1 MMALSVH
8 SVFEGIAVGLAD
20 EKGELWEFMLA
31 ITLHKWAEA
40 MSLCVSVSKN
50 FEDDKRMVYTLIG
63 TFSFAT
69 PLGVLIGMCIS
80 GGGIMMHIIFNSFAG
95 GTFLYISASEVIVE
109 EFSVNIKKWTKLLA
123 FLFGACFITVLS
135 VLAD

>member
-20 EKGELWEFMLA
+20 EKPELWEFMFA

-50 FEDDKRMVYTLIG
+50 FEDDKRMVYILLG
-63 TFSFAT
+63 TFSLAT

-80 GGGIMMHIIFNSFAG
+80 GGGIMTHIIFNSFAG

-109 EFSVNIKKWTKLLA
+109 EFSVNIKKWTKLIA
-123 FLFGACFITVLS
+123 FIMGALFITFLTMIS
-135 VLAD
+135 D